1 MGRNTRVSFTVYT
14 RSVKGGN
21 TMQNWLEKE
30 VQQQQL
36 STEQV
41 EGGDDTNTHGLTRIR
56 R

>member
-1 MGRNTRVSFTVYT
+1 
-14 RSVKGGN
+14 
-21 TMQNWLEKE
+21 MQSGLEEE

-41 EGGDDTNTHGLTRIR
+41 EGGDGTDTHGLTRIR